1 MSSSDPLMS
10 HFIGDAAI
18 VGAPDPLVSHTVSNS
33 TSSENKALTD
43 ICEKNING
51 DLHVHEMDASAVESD
66 IMHED
71 DEFEPDYGP
80 FEDELPKND
89 AMYIRAST
97 KRYNKGR
104 KCPTCAGI
112 FTNVSRHVL
121 RTHLPW
127 YVAAQTACWQCK
139 IQFAQN
145 SVLDAHIAE
154 CHQSD
159 IKNTSIKFSED
170 KYERWV
176 NLMNGLLDVVSKE
189 LECDTLQ
196 DLCNLADKICV
207 YPKHSEPIFQG
218 KDLKLTS
225 FGGKGDTTPYGLSF
239 SFGYAI
245 KKNRHHF
252 ITSLFWT
259 WSNKDYQI
267 SHLISNYCYPR
278 NWPSS
283 DLRSKIRQDNRIKLT
298 FGIHPR
304 IVEME
309 NTSKL
314 NEWISDLEW
323 LLKANRVV
331 AVGECGLD
339 NSGRKWDVEKQIKF
353 FEKQIVI
360 AVKRDLPLVIH
371 CRGDERTDEICLNT
385 LVQLLPKHFNIQQ

>member
-1 MSSSDPLMS
+1 M
-10 HFIGDAAI
+10 
-18 VGAPDPLVSHTVSNS
+18 
-33 TSSENKALTD
+33 
-43 ICEKNING
+43 
-51 DLHVHEMDASAVESD
+51 DL
-66 IMHED
+66 
-71 DEFEPDYGP
+71 

-97 KRYNKGR
+97 KRYNKGK

-218 KDLKLTS
+218 KDLKLVSIFNATNEYVFE
-225 FGGKGDTTPYGLSF
+225 FGSKNIIVQPPYSIPFLLHWRILASLIQQTEMGENIISVEKIKSLRPVLEVKETLHLTDSHFHLDMLS
-239 SFGYAI
+239 
-245 KKNRHHF
+245 KKIGTISLPHF
-252 ITSLFWT
+252 FWT

-323 LLKANRVV
+323 LLKANKWLLSVSVV
-331 AVGECGLD
+331 
-339 NSGRKWDVEKQIKF
+339 
-353 FEKQIVI
+353 
-360 AVKRDLPLVIH
+360 
-371 CRGDERTDEICLNT
+371 
-385 LVQLLPKHFNIQQ
+385 